1 MLVANFSLL
10 LLVIFVTDATITV
23 WQRGDRRQALVVGG
37 SIVLFV
43 VAGSAGAVLVAWGII
58 AMPMTSSLFY
68 LGIVAAMAYELS
80 YDVLRAAQITRR
92 LQASETELREMQQRI
107 DLAASAAELG
117 IWLWDIARD
126 EIWMSDKG
134 RVLFGF
140 EPSEELDIDRFR
152 NAIHPDDRDS
162 LHQTVQNSLNTGTE
176 YEAEHRVVL
185 TNGQIRWL
193 AQRGRVEFGGDGK
206 PACMRGVSLDIT
218 RRKLREAA
226 LRESEERFRIVADAA
241 PVLIWMSG
249 LDKLCT
255 FFNKSWLEF
264 TGRTIE
270 QEIGNGWAEGVHPD
284 DFQSC
289 LKTYVE
295 AFDARQ
301 PFVMQYRL
309 RRHDGE
315 YRWISDNGVPRY
327 DPEKTS
333 PVTSVRVWTSLS

>member
-58 AMPMTSSLFY
+58 AMPMTSSVFY
-68 LGIVAAMAYELS
+68 LGIVGAMAYELS

-92 LQASETELREMQQRI
+92 LQASETELRETQQRI

-206 PACMRGVSLDIT
+206 PACMRGVTYSCFHYSDRLVAFLGQNGMNVVT
-218 RRKLREAA
+218 RL
-226 LRESEERFRIVADAA
+226 
-241 PVLIWMSG
+241 MG
-249 LDKLCT
+249 
-255 FFNKSWLEF
+255 
-264 TGRTIE
+264 
-270 QEIGNGWAEGVHPD
+270 
-284 DFQSC
+284 
-289 LKTYVE
+289 
-295 AFDARQ
+295 
-301 PFVMQYRL
+301 
-309 RRHDGE
+309 
-315 YRWISDNGVPRY
+315 
-327 DPEKTS
+327 
-333 PVTSVRVWTSLS
+333 